1 MVDSV
6 KTTFVGMTGMSVTWL
21 EWMPVVIRI
30 LVGLATFIYLLVKI
44 RKELKN

>member
-21 EWMPVVIRI
+21 EWMPVVVRI

>member
-21 EWMPVVIRI
+21 EWMPVVVRI
-30 LVGLATFIYLLVKI
+30 LVGLATFVYLLVKI

>member
-21 EWMPVVIRI
+21 EWMPVVVRI
-30 LVGLATFIYLLVKI
+30 LVGLTTVIYLLVKI
-44 RKELKN
+44 RKERKN